1 MRYDILI
8 ADILVVL
15 ITMVQLYKIY
25 LNIDRIE
32 LKKTT
37 LIKDTVILCILII
50 DLLVLGD
57 NNITTIKTI
66 ISIIIAIIMLMEA
79 RYVIVENKK
88 NSKTRMS
95 NKSIKEAID
104 LSKDGILVLNNQ
116 EDKIIV
122 NETMQELLEKLN
134 INSSYFSNIENIA
147 LKKINTDYLVL
158 VENKAWVFNINKKYN
173 EMTCFDV
180 DEEYKLHA
188 ILEKHNKEIQKNNE
202 KILWTLENM
211 QYIENEKEVQ
221 EMKNKYHDLL
231 RAEFVVIASIF
242 NK

>member
-188 ILEKHNKEIQKNNE
+188 ILEKQNKEIQKNNE

-221 EMKNKYHDLL
+221 KMKNKYHDLL

>member
-57 NNITTIKTI
+57 NKITTIKTI

-188 ILEKHNKEIQKNNE
+188 ILEKQNKEIQKNNE

>member
-180 DEEYKLHA
+180 DEEYKLHT
-188 ILEKHNKEIQKNNE
+188 ILEKQNKEIQKNNE

>member
-8 ADILVVL
+8 ADILVVFTT
-15 ITMVQLYKIY
+15 IAQLYKIY

-32 LKKTT
+32 LKKAI
-37 LIKDTVILCILII
+37 LIKDIVILCILII

-57 NNITTIKTI
+57 NNLTTIESM
-66 ISIIIAIIMLMEA
+66 ISSILAIIMLIEA
-79 RYVIVENKK
+79 IYGIVKNKK
-88 NSKTRMS
+88 NSKARMS

-122 NETMQELLEKLN
+122 NETMQELLDMLQV
-134 INSSYFSNIENIA
+134 NSNYFSNIENIA
-147 LKKINTDYLVL
+147 LKKINTSYLVL
-158 VENKAWVFNINKKYN
+158 VDNKAWLFNINKKYN
-173 EMTCFDV
+173 EITCFNV

-188 ILEKHNKEIQKNNE
+188 ILEKQNKEIQKNNE

-221 EMKNKYHDLL
+221 EMKNKFHDLL
-231 RAEFVVIASIF
+231 RTEFVITASIF

>member
-1 MRYDILI
+1 MRYDIII
-8 ADILVVL
+8 ADILVVFTT
-15 ITMVQLYKIY
+15 IAQLYKIY

-32 LKKTT
+32 LKKAI
-37 LIKDTVILCILII
+37 LIKDIVILCILII

-57 NNITTIKTI
+57 NNLTTIESM
-66 ISIIIAIIMLMEA
+66 ISSILAIIMLIEA
-79 RYVIVENKK
+79 IYGIVKNKK
-88 NSKTRMS
+88 NSKARMS

-122 NETMQELLEKLN
+122 NETMQELLDKLQV
-134 INSSYFSNIENIA
+134 NSNYFSNIENIA
-147 LKKINTDYLVL
+147 LKKINTNYLVL
-158 VENKAWVFNINKKYN
+158 VDNKAWIFNINKKYN
-173 EMTCFDV
+173 EITCFNV

-188 ILEKHNKEIQKNNE
+188 ILEKQNKEIQENNE

-221 EMKNKYHDLL
+221 EMKNKFHDLL
-231 RAEFVVIASIF
+231 RTEFVITASIF